1 MERSFRITARYR
13 EIFLLLFFIA
23 GIFFF
28 PGKIYAKESFHGQKY
43 QYNESNQSQ
52 VTVAVTISSDGIPIR
67 GFDEEETALSHVKV
81 TVPYFDLKLYGM
93 ERFYRYPTS
102 ATCDYEPERGVIKRP
117 TLLHLYIYMLE
128 KYYLGIPEAQC
139 GKGYGKNE
147 IFNKGHSDRIFY
159 MNGEEAYFTFEG
171 SNNEERKLLSVTGS
185 ATSLYMTNFWGH
197 DENLNYYVNHEYP
210 LIWSDWGASADYILL
225 EDGDTVDLA
234 MFTDYSFYQRSGF
247 TFFSQ
252 DDYQLQTGETLRTKT
267 YDQKGSVSDSSG
279 SFYTPEPSSMMDLD
293 VKLYDENWNLIKN
306 LEYDSEGYISCTFDK
321 AGNWYLQGEEK
332 SLAGQNGAA
341 IAPATARITVSD
353 NGSTLSVKKLKLTTE
368 GNKNQI
374 SVGEKL
380 QLNVEILPSTA
391 LFQSVRWQV
400 KGTAGYVDYLGFFHG
415 KAYIDKDQSVTVTA
429 VSRAD
434 RSIQDSVQIFVKADR
449 ETVAKVKNTE
459 ALIDAIGS
467 SERDITY
474 TKECEQKIQAAR
486 KAYDGLG
493 KGSVAYQNVKEE
505 KTKFLETAELTYKK
519 LKENAEKVTPSPKP
533 TPKVTPKPTRKPT
546 PTPKPA
552 AKPKVNNTKITSV
565 KKVKS
570 GVLTIKWKKA
580 SQVSGYEIQMSTN
593 SKSGFK
599 KIRSANSKTV
609 VYRKTGLRKGRNY
622 YFRIRSFRIYKG
634 KKYYSS
640 WSKTVR
646 GRP

>member
-1 MERSFRITARYR
+1 MNSFNTYKRKIITLFL
-13 EIFLLLFFIA
+13 ILSGVFLLSGTA
-23 GIFFF
+23 
-28 PGKIYAKESFHGQKY
+28 YAKSGFHGQKY
-43 QYNESNQSQ
+43 YYNESDQMQ
-52 VTVAVTISSDGIPIR
+52 VTVNVTISNDGIPIA
-67 GFDEEETALSHVKV
+67 GKNGTPLSNIKIK
-81 TVPYFDLKLYGM
+81 VPYFDLSLYGLQD
-93 ERFYRYPTS
+93 FYRYPTNE
-102 ATCDYEPERGVIKRP
+102 TCDYIKEKGVVRRP

-128 KYYLGIPEAQC
+128 RYYLCYPEEKC
-139 GKGYGKNE
+139 GLGYGKDE
-147 IFNKGHSDRIFY
+147 IFKKERTDSVSY
-159 MNGEEAYFTFEG
+159 MNGENAYFTFNG
-171 SNNEERKLLSVTGS
+171 STGQGRKLLQLSGS
-185 ATSLYMTNFWGH
+185 AMSLYMENFWGH
-197 DENLNYYVNHEYP
+197 DENLNYYVNHTYP
-210 LIWSDWGASADYILL
+210 VVWTDWGASADYILL
-225 EDGDTVDLA
+225 EDGDTVDVA
-234 MFTDYSFYQRSGF
+234 MFTDYSFYQKGGF
-247 TFFSQ
+247 TFFSK
-252 DDYQLQTGETLRTKT
+252 DDYQLSKGDVLKTKT
-267 YDQKGSVSDSSG
+267 YIQKGSAQDDAG
-279 SFYTPEPSSMMDLD
+279 GFYTPDPETTTDLD
-293 VKLYDENWNLIKN
+293 IKLYDENWKIEKELD
-306 LEYDSEGYISCTFDK
+306 YDEDGSISCVFDQ
-321 AGNWYLQGEEK
+321 AGTWYLQGEEK

-353 NGSTLSVKKLKLTTE
+353 NGSTLSVKTLKLTTE

-505 KTKFLETAELTYKK
+505 KVKFLETAELTYKK

-646 GRP
+646 GRS